1 VTRSKYDEFVG
12 AVKTGAR
19 SLAKDALDGFS
30 EQLAA
35 DSQAFLDKI
44 KDDLRRWT
52 DQLALK
58 KIDEED
64 FRDLVQAKAA
74 LAEIRAL
81 RECGVE
87 LTRLERFRSS
97 LIELVINSAFDVF
110 L

>member
-1 VTRSKYDEFVG
+1 MSKYDEFAA
-12 AVKTGAR
+12 AVETGAR
-19 SLAKDALDGFS
+19 SLAKDALNGFP
-30 EQLAA
+30 EQVVA
-35 DSQAFLDKI
+35 DTQGFLDKI
-44 KDDLRRWT
+44 KDDLKRWT

-87 LTRLERFRSS
+87 LTQLERFRSG
-97 LIELVINSAFDVF
+97 LIELVINSAFDTF